1 MTGVTWGWCRQV
13 LTPARA
19 SCGRSLQTQAASSGT
34 CASERPP
41 VLSKTGLGHGSQFL
55 PGIPECS
62 VLLESDQA
70 PVSSVASGTV
80 EAWPQGLD
88 SGKEAPLTSPSSRGL
103 PPLVCCPDGRVLC
116 VSPRESAFLH
126 CAAPPGPEVL
136 TLGSPPPFQVDTL
149 CLEDLHAFIAQAL
162 CLQGKSAGQ
171 LMDLQVLV

>member
-1 MTGVTWGWCRQV
+1 M
-13 LTPARA
+13 
-19 SCGRSLQTQAASSGT
+19 
-34 CASERPP
+34 
-41 VLSKTGLGHGSQFL
+41 LSKTGLGHGSQFL